1 MEMAKRAAGS
11 AIMSVVLSIFA
22 CLAYVGY
29 VRTDNT
35 DMLTTSVLS
44 WCFAAFFAWVFI
56 FKKDEWLK
64 EKLEFVKITLAHKQ
78 VKIN

>member
-1 MEMAKRAAGS
+1 METTKRVAGS
-11 AIMSVVLSIFA
+11 AIMFVVLSIFA

-35 DMLTTSVLS
+35 DMLATSVLS
-44 WCFAAFFAWVFI
+44 LCIAVFFAWVFI

-64 EKLEFVKITLAHKQ
+64 EKLNDFF
-78 VKIN
+78 